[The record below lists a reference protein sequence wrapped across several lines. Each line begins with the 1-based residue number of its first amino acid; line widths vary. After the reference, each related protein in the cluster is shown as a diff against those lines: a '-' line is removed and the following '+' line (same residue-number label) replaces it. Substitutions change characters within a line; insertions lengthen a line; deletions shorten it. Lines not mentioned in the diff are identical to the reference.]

1 MNGPAERRSAFAA
14 LVREHLDDP
23 EHLPRVVELI
33 QGGLVHDGHDLGP
46 FGQAGD
52 GVDGDPGEL
61 TVSAFIAAMGG
72 DGARP
77 VPPLPALS
85 IDRTYRLPA
94 DQYVPEPTPKSLLV
108 LHHTVG
114 GSWRSTFDWW
124 RTTPERIGTAYLVE
138 RDGAVFEVFDPRSWA
153 YHLGLKGV
161 GSRVDRRA
169 IGIEICSEGGLRRG
183 PAVSHAEPGGELYA
197 FGSTAARSIFRGE
210 THRVPGMGFRGFE
223 WFAAYTE
230 PAIESVVRLV
240 DRLCS
245 EHGVPRRTPAD
256 HLGFDAAL
264 FDFEGIVGHHHLR
277 ADKSDVHP
285 GFPWAELVQRC
296 RLEEVAS

>member
-1 MNGPAERRSAFAA
+1 MSGPAERRARFAS
-14 LVREHLDDP
+14 LVREHLDD
-23 EHLPRVVELI
+23 LATQPRVVELI
-33 QGGLVHDGHDLGP
+33 QRGLVHAGHDLGP
-46 FGQAGD
+46 FGPAGD

-61 TVSAFIAAMGG
+61 TGSAFIAAMGG
-72 DGARP
+72 AIVSP
-77 VPPLPALS
+77 TSPPAPTASALS

-94 DQYVPEPTPKSLLV
+94 DQYVPDAVPKSLLV

-169 IGIEICSEGGLRRG
+169 IGIEICSEGGLKRG
-183 PAVSHAEPGGELYA
+183 PSGELYA
-197 FGSTAARSIFRGE
+197 FGSTAERNIFRGE
-210 THRVPGMGFRGFE
+210 TVRVDGWGFRGFE

-256 HLGFDAAL
+256 HLGFDVGL
-264 FDFEGIVGHHHLR
+264 YDFEGIVGHHHLR

-285 GFPWAELVQRC
+285 GFPWAELVRRC
-296 RLEEVAS
+296 GLEEVVS

>member
-1 MNGPAERRSAFAA
+1 MNGPAERRARFAD
-14 LVREHLDDP
+14 LVRQHLDDSATQ
-23 EHLPRVVELI
+23 PRVVELI
-33 QGGLVHDGHDLGP
+33 QRGLVHAGHDLGT
-46 FGQAGD
+46 FGPAGD

-61 TVSAFIAAMGG
+61 YTVSAFIAAMGG
-72 DGARP
+72 GIVSP
-77 VPPLPALS
+77 TLPPAPTALALS

-94 DQYVPEPTPKSLLV
+94 AQFVPEPTPKSLIV

-138 RDGAVFEVFDPRSWA
+138 RDGSVFEVFDPRSWA

-169 IGIEICSEGGLRRG
+169 IGIEICSEGGLKRG
-183 PAVSHAEPGGELYA
+183 PSGELYA
-197 FGSTAARSIFRGE
+197 FGSTAPRNIYRGE

-223 WFAAYTE
+223 WFSAYTE

-264 FDFEGIVGHHHLR
+264 YDFEGIVGHHHLR

-285 GFPWAELVQRC
+285 GFPWAELVERC
-296 RLEEVAS
+296 GLEEVG